1 MLIWRYYNYLYSIL
15 TAIHSFNSTVHFLTL
30 KFAATQFYQRTFF
43 QRIWEHQLNFLSK
56 QLYFQSNI
64 DYTEMR
70 GATWSSFF
78 FAERFFS
85 EYLVVWS
92 SYFFLTTAPW
102 LQGRFLISYFLKI
115 NSFSVK
121 LHFWKNFFS
130 RMSNYSE
137 HVLFGAGAS
146 SEQLLFQKKNF
157 FRSRY
162 FLKTVTFPENFI
174 A

>member
-1 MLIWRYYNYLYSIL
+1 MLIQRYYNCLYRIL

-30 KFAATQFYQRTFF
+30 KFAAIQFYQRTFF
-43 QRIWEHQLNFLSK
+43 QRIWEHQLNFLLK

-70 GATWSSFF
+70 AATWSSFCS
-78 FAERFFS
+78 AERFFS
-85 EYLVVWS
+85 EYLVAWS
-92 SYFFLTTAPW
+92 SYFFLIIVPW
-102 LQGRFLISYFLKI
+102 WQGRFLISYFLKI
-115 NSFSVK
+115 NNFSVK

-130 RMSNYSE
+130 RMSIYSE
-137 HVLFGAGAS
+137 HLLFEAGAS
-146 SEQLLFQKKNF
+146 SEQLFFQKKNF

-162 FLKTVTFPENFI
+162 FLKTVTFTENFI